1 MKPLALGLALL
12 ALAAAPLAPVHA
24 QTAETSP
31 SGAPLPAPAT
41 RRVSTLQITLA
52 PDRPDWTY
60 APGEPA
66 RFRVRLAW
74 DHHPVGGVAIRYR
87 VGPEMLDAPER
98 EAIVPPEGL
107 DIDGG
112 TLREPGFIRCAVTAT
127 LDGKTTRAVATAGFA
142 PERIRPTQTEPAD
155 FDAFW
160 AAGKDA
166 LAKIPADPRL
176 QLIPEASTGSINVYH
191 VSLQTWGGAN
201 LSAPARVY
209 GILCEPKAPGK
220 YPAYLRV
227 PGAGVR
233 PYSGVRDLAERG
245 MITLE
250 IGIHGVP
257 VNLAPE
263 LYDQLRVG
271 ALLDYPVFKLDD
283 RDAYYYRR
291 VYLACVRANDF
302 LVSRENWDGENLLVQ
317 GGSQGG
323 QLAVVT
329 SALDPRVTAAASAY
343 PAYCDVTGYLHG
355 RAGGWPHMLRDP
367 KAGHRAE
374 AKIATT
380 AYYDVVNF
388 ARRLRAPVHFAWG
401 YNDEVCPP
409 TSLFAAY
416 NVVTAP
422 KELTLALQAGHS
434 MSPEMTDQV
443 AAWLRA
449 RVVRP

>member
-1 MKPLALGLALL
+1 MKPFALGLALL
-12 ALAAAPLAPVHA
+12 ALAAPFVRIPALA
-24 QTAETSP
+24 AEASP
-31 SGAPLPAPAT
+31 AGAPLPAPAT

-52 PDRPDWTY
+52 PDRAGWTY
-60 APGEPA
+60 APGEPVK
-66 RFRVRLAW
+66 FLVRLAW
-74 DHHPVGGVAIRYR
+74 DQQPVGGVAIRYR
-87 VGPEMLDAPER
+87 VGPEMLDAPEK
-98 EAIVPPEGL
+98 EAVVPLEGL
-107 DIDGG
+107 EIDGG
-112 TLREPGFIRCAVTAT
+112 TLAGPGFIRCAVTAT
-127 LDGKTTRAVATAGFA
+127 LDGKNTRSVATAGFA
-142 PERIRPTQTEPAD
+142 PELIRPTQAEPAD

-160 AAGKDA
+160 TSGKEA
-166 LAKIPADPRL
+166 LAKIPSDPRL

-191 VSLQTWGGAN
+191 VSLQTWAGAN
-201 LSAPARVY
+201 LASPARVY

-233 PYSGVRDLAERG
+233 PYSGARDLAERG

-250 IGIHGVP
+250 IGIHGIP

-271 ALLDYPVFKLDD
+271 ALLDYPVFRLDD

-291 VYLACVRANDF
+291 VYLACLRADDF
-302 LVSRENWDGENLLVQ
+302 LVSRENWDGRNLVVQ

-329 SALDPRVTAAASAY
+329 SALDPRVTATASSY

-355 RAGGWPHMLRDP
+355 RAGGWPHMLRDA
-367 KAGHRAE
+367 KSGHRTE

-388 ARRLRAPVHFAWG
+388 ARRLRAPVHFTWG

-409 TSLFAAY
+409 TSLYAAY

-434 MSPEMTDQV
+434 TSPEMGDTLT
-443 AAWLRA
+443 AWIRAQTGLR
-449 RVVRP
+449 